1 MRAAFHETEGG
12 LEVLQYGEVPDP
24 EPGPNDLLVRVHA
37 TSMDRLDVFTREGSH
52 GQGVTGERYIG
63 GRDFA
68 GVVEA
73 LGSEVTGFE
82 VGQRVFGT
90 ASATHAE
97 LALSNAVGTFAMP
110 DNLSFDEAGSAPT
123 AGRSAHGAL
132 IDKARIVAG
141 ETVLVIAAGSGVGSF
156 AQQIAKASGCR
167 VIATAGAADKCH
179 QALDLGADAAINH
192 YDEDIAAR
200 VRELT
205 NGRGVEVVCDS
216 VGTPVWRACTDSLA
230 PEGRFVTCGVTAGHL
245 ASIHLGRL
253 FTMGH
258 AYMGIGR
265 PSPHEIRRTLT
276 GLTHMLEQGTI
287 RSIVHATFPLSG
299 IAQAHELMEGSTFF
313 GKIVLNP

>member
-1 MRAAFHETEGG
+1 MRAAYHETEGG
-12 LEVLQYGEVPDP
+12 LDVLQYGEVPDP
-24 EPGPNDLLVRVHA
+24 EPGPNDVLVRVQT

-52 GQGVTGERYIG
+52 GQGVVGDRYIG

-68 GVVEA
+68 GTIDA
-73 LGSEVTGFE
+73 LGSEVRGFE
-82 VGQRVFGT
+82 LGQRVAGT
-90 ASATHAE
+90 GSSTHAE
-97 LALSNAVGTFAMP
+97 LAVASAVGTFAIP

-132 IDKARIVAG
+132 IDKARIQPG

-156 AQQIAKASGCR
+156 ALQISKAAGCR
-167 VIATAGAADKCH
+167 VIATAGAADKCQ
-179 QALDLGADAAINH
+179 QALDLGADAVINH
-192 YDEDIAAR
+192 YEEDIAAR
-200 VRELT
+200 VSELT
-205 NGRGVEVVCDS
+205 GGRGVEVVCDS

-253 FTMGH
+253 FTLGH

-276 GLTHMLEQGTI
+276 GLFHMLEQGSI
-287 RSIVHATFPLSG
+287 RSIVHAKFPLSE

>member
-1 MRAAFHETEGG
+1 MRAAFHDTEGG
-12 LEVLQYGEVPDP
+12 LEVLQYGESPDP
-24 EPGPNDLLVRVHA
+24 EPGPNDLLIRVQA

-52 GQGVTGERYIG
+52 GQGVVGDRYIG

-97 LALSNAVGTFAMP
+97 LALSDAVGTFAMP

-156 AQQIAKASGCR
+156 ALQIAKASGCR
-167 VIATAGAADKCH
+167 VIATAGAADKCR

-192 YDEDIAAR
+192 YDEDIAVR

-245 ASIHLGRL
+245 SSIHLGRL

-265 PSPHEIRRTLT
+265 PSPHQIRRTLT

-287 RSIVHATFPLSG
+287 RSIVHATFPLSA

>member
-1 MRAAFHETEGG
+1 MRAAYHETEGG
-12 LEVLQYGEVPDP
+12 LDVLQYGDVPDP
-24 EPGPNDLLVRVHA
+24 EPGPNDVLIRVEA
-37 TSMDRLDVFTREGSH
+37 TSMDRLDGFTRAGSH
-52 GQGVTGERYIG
+52 GQGVVGDRYIG

-68 GVVEA
+68 GTLEA
-73 LGSEVTGFE
+73 LGSEVRGFE
-82 VGQRVFGT
+82 VGQRVAGT
-90 ASATHAE
+90 GSSTHAE
-97 LALSNAVGTFAMP
+97 LAVAAAVGAFAIP

-132 IDKARIVAG
+132 IDKARIQPG

-156 AQQIAKASGCR
+156 ALQISKAAGCR
-167 VIATAGAADKCH
+167 VIATAGAADKCQ

-192 YDEDIAAR
+192 YEEDIAAR

-205 NGRGVEVVCDS
+205 GGRGVEVVCDS

-258 AYMGIGR
+258 AYMGAIFG
-265 PSPHEIRRTLT
+265 
-276 GLTHMLEQGTI
+276 EQ
-287 RSIVHATFPLSG
+287 SLDVSA
-299 IAQAHELMEGSTFF
+299 
-313 GKIVLNP
+313 

>member
-12 LEVLQYGEVPDP
+12 LDVLQYGEVPDP
-24 EPGPNDLLVRVHA
+24 EPGPNDVLIRVHA

-52 GQGVTGERYIG
+52 GQGVAGDRYIG

-68 GVVEA
+68 GTVEA
-73 LGSEVTGFE
+73 LGGEVRGFE
-82 VGQRVFGT
+82 VGQRVAGT
-90 ASATHAE
+90 GSATHAE
-97 LALSNAVGTFAMP
+97 RAVVPAVGTFAMP
-110 DNLSFDEAGSAPT
+110 GNLSFDEAGSAPT

-132 IDKARIVAG
+132 IDRARIEPG

-156 AQQIAKASGCR
+156 ALQIAKAAGCR
-167 VIATAGAADKCH
+167 VIATAGAADKCQ

-192 YDEDIAAR
+192 YDEDIAER
-200 VRELT
+200 VGEIT
-205 NGRGVEVVCDS
+205 GGRGVEVVCDS
-216 VGTPVWRACTDSLA
+216 VGTPVWRAATTVLA
-230 PEGRFVTCGVTAGHL
+230 AEGRFVTCGVTAGHL
-245 ASIHLGRL
+245 AQIHIGRL

-265 PSPHEIRRTLT
+265 PAPHQIRRTLT
-276 GLTHMLEQGTI
+276 GLFHMLEQGSI
-287 RSIVHATFPLSG
+287 RSIVHARFPLSE

>member
-12 LEVLQYGEVPDP
+12 LDVLQYGEVPDP
-24 EPGPNDLLVRVHA
+24 APGPNDVLVRVHA

-52 GQGVTGERYIG
+52 GQGVVGDRYIG
-63 GRDFA
+63 GRDFS

-73 LGSEVTGFE
+73 LGSEVRGFE
-82 VGQRVFGT
+82 VGQRVAGT
-90 ASATHAE
+90 ASSTHAE
-97 LALSNAVGTFAMP
+97 LAVAAAVGTFAMP

-156 AQQIAKASGCR
+156 ALQIAKASGCR
-167 VIATAGAADKCH
+167 VIATAGAADKCQ
-179 QALDLGADAAINH
+179 QALDLGADAAIDH
-192 YDEDIAAR
+192 YTEDIAER
-200 VRELT
+200 VRDIT
-205 NGRGVEVVCDS
+205 GGSGVDVVCDS
-216 VGTPVWRACTDSLA
+216 VGTPVWRAATDSLA

-245 ASIHLGRL
+245 STTHLGRL

-265 PSPHEIRRTLT
+265 PSPHQIRRTLT
-276 GLTHMLEQGTI
+276 GLFKMLEQGSI
-287 RSIVHATFPLSG
+287 RSVVHATFPLSE

>member
-1 MRAAFHETEGG
+1 MRAAYHETEGG
-12 LEVLQYGEVPDP
+12 LDVLQYGEVPDP
-24 EPGPNDLLVRVHA
+24 ELGPNDVLVRVQT

-52 GQGVTGERYIG
+52 GQGVVGDRYIG

-68 GVVEA
+68 GTVEA
-73 LGSEVTGFE
+73 LGSEVRGFE
-82 VGQRVFGT
+82 VGQRVAGT
-90 ASATHAE
+90 GSSTHAE
-97 LALSNAVGTFAMP
+97 LAVASAVGTFAIP

-132 IDKARIVAG
+132 IDKARIQPG

-156 AQQIAKASGCR
+156 ALQISKAAGCR
-167 VIATAGAADKCH
+167 VIATAGAADKCQ

-192 YDEDIAAR
+192 YEDNIAAR

-205 NGRGVEVVCDS
+205 GGRGVEVVCDS

-276 GLTHMLEQGTI
+276 GLFHMLEQGSI
-287 RSIVHATFPLSG
+287 RSIVPAKFPLAD

>member
-12 LEVLQYGEVPDP
+12 LDVLQYGDVPDP
-24 EPGPNDLLVRVHA
+24 EPGPNDVLVRVHA

-52 GQGVTGERYIG
+52 GQGVVGDRYIG
-63 GRDFA
+63 GRDFS
-68 GVVEA
+68 GVVES
-73 LGSEVTGFE
+73 LGSEVTGLE
-82 VGQRVFGT
+82 VGQRVAGT
-90 ASATHAE
+90 ASSTHAE
-97 LALSNAVGTFAMP
+97 LAVAAAVGTFAMP
-110 DNLSFDEAGSAPT
+110 GNLSFDEAGSAPT

-141 ETVLVIAAGSGVGSF
+141 ETVLVMAAGSGVGSF
-156 AQQIAKASGCR
+156 ALQIAKASGCR
-167 VIATAGAADKCH
+167 VIATAGSADKCR
-179 QALDLGADAAINH
+179 QALDLGADAAIDH
-192 YDEDIAAR
+192 YTEDIAER
-200 VRELT
+200 VREIT
-205 NGRGVEVVCDS
+205 GGHGVEVVCDS
-216 VGTPVWRACTDSLA
+216 VGTPVWRAATDSLA

-245 ASIHLGRL
+245 STIHLGRL

-276 GLTHMLEQGTI
+276 GLFKMLEQGSI
-287 RSIVHATFPLSG
+287 RSVVHATFPLSE

>member
-12 LEVLQYGEVPDP
+12 LEVLQYGELPDP
-24 EPGPNDLLVRVHA
+24 EPGPNDVLVRVHA

-52 GQGVTGERYIG
+52 GQGVVGDRYIG

-68 GVVEA
+68 GVVEGF
-73 LGSEVTGFE
+73 GSEVRGFE

-97 LALSNAVGTFAMP
+97 LALASTAGTFPIP

-123 AGRSAHGAL
+123 SGRSAHGAL
-132 IDKARIVAG
+132 IQKARIEAG

-156 AQQIAKASGCR
+156 ALQIAKASGCQ
-167 VIATAGAADKCH
+167 VIATAGSAEKCQ

-205 NGRGVEVVCDS
+205 GGRGVEVVCDS
-216 VGTPVWRACTDSLA
+216 VGTPVWRASTDSMA

-265 PSPHEIRRTLT
+265 PGPSETRRTLT
-276 GLTHMLEQGTI
+276 GLLHMLEQGSI
-287 RSIVHATFPLSG
+287 RSIVHARFPLSD
-299 IAQAHELMEGSTFF
+299 IAQAHELMEASTFF